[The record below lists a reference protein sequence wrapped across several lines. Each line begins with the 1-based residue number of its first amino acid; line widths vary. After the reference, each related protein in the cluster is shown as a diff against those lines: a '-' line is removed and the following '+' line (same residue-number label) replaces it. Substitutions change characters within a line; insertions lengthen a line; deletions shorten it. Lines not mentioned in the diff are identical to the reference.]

1 MPKAGENTNA
11 EPMNVQ
17 EYNAEKF
24 DLLQRIRE
32 LFEKIK
38 EAIKSIMDKQEQR
51 KDQRKENK
59 NKKYASV
66 IKRLEKAEKSI
77 KSLET
82 ASDVNLDALSQIQT
96 VLAGLDEKL
105 SKLSP
110 DDLEGQMKAL
120 EDASG
125 RLQNEA
131 KEQVGKEFAIQ
142 GTVKELIIA
151 KLNQKTI
158 EGMSDGDK
166 EKLLK
171 SLDSLPLIKTV
182 DERLLIGIPSDNGGE
197 ITRYSEITF
206 SEEEGKSNMIIL
218 GEPQEIPNVSYETL
232 KLDSKMSIDEKVLA
246 AVTDKYESPEER
258 VRMLLSQT
266 LSDVDN
272 MKEFAKFQEKYKDVQ
287 TNEETSAKYNSEE
300 NEFQIYD
307 ERSQILLTI
316 KKENDKMMITSYET
330 DEPFVKKGTGTVIRE
345 YENKEGTLS
354 IKTNRTAVDKSIMR
368 LLTNPVTNEFLA
380 YFDIDNQNINSR
392 FEKAKELNE
401 KFMSINHFKNG
412 DKPKI
417 PTKAFTEAIQE
428 ATEKQKVKV
437 DICQETGG
445 VVADFPESNCRVAIE
460 FSKRGIP
467 SIATVIQGDHETN
480 FVISSP
486 RHSWG
491 SVLNEKEHKV
501 LEKIEALMGES
512 VNKYLENNTLIS
524 PQDIRREANIQEKK
538 NGVAYAYQTTSN
550 ALLEEAV
557 KKHHIDTSNLE
568 VEAISPDILQIRNS
582 ITDSAMTLKLDE
594 SGGVDEIEFNHLAE
608 PNSNL
613 AIIDSAKNQIIHH
626 DKDFAGLDDGGL
638 TPKANI
644 YFNML
649 KIAACLEYGYNLT
662 HGQADKKGLFS
673 SQFTLENVSADDVN
687 RYFGDE
693 LVENAKASERE
704 VHHMMID
711 SKSENIYRKLQEKFP
726 DCNIAYQ
733 NEENGT
739 AFTIA
744 KLNGELTV
752 NVDLV
757 KDNLQLCIYE
767 DERRKCT
774 CEIPVENQ
782 QPVIRKASITQYDS
796 TTGKTPDELR
806 NEIIADKSIIS
817 MIDRAVSVVNENNKE
832 VKNIDSKNKPEK
844 AERD

>member
-17 EYNAEKF
+17 EYNAEKI
-24 DLLQRIRE
+24 DLLQSIRE

-38 EAIKSIMDKQEQR
+38 EAIKSLLETHEQ
-51 KDQRKENK
+51 NK
-59 NKKYASV
+59 HKKYASV

-401 KFMSINHFKNG
+401 KFMSINHLEGK
-412 DKPKI
+412 DARTQEQR
-417 PTKAFTEAIQE
+417 TKAFTEAIQDI
-428 ATEKQKVKV
+428 AKKQEVKV

-467 SIATVIQGDHETN
+467 SIATVTQGERQTN

-491 SVLNEKEHKV
+491 SVLNEKEYKI
-501 LEKIEALMGES
+501 LEKIEALMGKS
-512 VNKYLENNTLIS
+512 VNKYLENGYTLS
-524 PQDIRREANIQEKK
+524 NKNEVNNEANIQEKK

-550 ALLEEAV
+550 SLLEEAA
-557 KKHHIDTSNLE
+557 KKHHIDISSLE
-568 VEAISPDILQIRNS
+568 VKAISPDILQIRNS

-626 DKDFAGLDDGGL
+626 DEDFAGLDDGGL
-638 TPKANI
+638 TPKADI

-649 KIAACLEYGYNLT
+649 KIAACLEYRYNLT

-704 VHHMMID
+704 AHHIMID

-782 QPVIRKASITQYDS
+782 HPVIRKASITQYDS

-817 MIDRAVSVVNENNKE
+817 MIDRAVSVVNENGDKE
-832 VKNIDSKNKPEK
+832 VKNIDSKDKQKE